1 MASDSEIT
9 GIWNLL
15 HSNYSYFGRQLQEQY
30 GSDKAADMLDK
41 LLSGIW
47 IPVLAD
53 IPADILRAAALQYV
67 SRGNV
72 YFPQVGELRE
82 IAFDMTDII
91 EGRDRT
97 PYDGWNEVIRL
108 MRSHSIYDRR
118 PIVFRDETAED
129 ALAAIGGMRAVR
141 FCNESSLPFL
151 MCQFI
156 KAYRTIQG
164 RIKDGQR
171 MLPGVKQLIARLA
184 MDNLLGQVERK
195 ELAAGD
201 SADETEWNG

>member
-1 MASDSEIT
+1 MANHDEIT

-15 HSNYSYFGRQLQEQY
+15 HANYSYFGRQLAEQY
-30 GSDKAADMLDK
+30 GADKASDMLDK

-47 IPVLAD
+47 IPVLSD

-82 IAFDMTDII
+82 IAFDMTDVI

-97 PYDGWNEVIRL
+97 PYDGWNEVMKL
-108 MRSHSIYDRR
+108 MHAHSIYYRN
-118 PIVFRDETAED
+118 PIVFHDDTAED
-129 ALAAIGGMRAVR
+129 ALKAIGGMRTVR

-195 ELAAGD
+195 ELVSGSD
-201 SADETEWNG
+201 DETEWNG